1 MNQLRKYTAD
11 YIKNLHSNLVIR
23 NSCLHF
29 EWRLYYCDNRVR
41 HEVSNSVIRYPI
53 SRVSWR
59 HRNQGE
65 KMNTRQSSSSHRRGS
80 LKRPHQRNS
89 RALNFL
95 SLHRHLAS
103 TEIGLSSPALKMW
116 NRRTMR
122 YAGWDRKRKGR
133 THIIHMKRRT
143 GPSEWTTKNAY
154 FTLLFFKILKF

>member
-11 YIKNLHSNLVIR
+11 YFKNLHSNLVIR

-89 RALNFL
+89 RALNL
-95 SLHRHLAS
+95 LISSSAS
-103 TEIGLSSPALKMW
+103 CFNG
-116 NRRTMR
+116 NRPQFTSIENVKSTDNAIYWLRSKKE
-122 YAGWDRKRKGR
+122 RKDS
-133 THIIHMKRRT
+133 HYSH
-143 GPSEWTTKNAY
+143 ETKNWS
-154 FTLLFFKILKF
+154 F